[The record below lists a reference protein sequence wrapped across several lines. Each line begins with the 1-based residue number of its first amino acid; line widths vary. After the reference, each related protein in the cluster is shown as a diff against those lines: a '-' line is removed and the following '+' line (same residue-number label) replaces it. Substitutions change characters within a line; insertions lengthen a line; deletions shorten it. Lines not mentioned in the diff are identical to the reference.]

1 MADVFDVTDVEILDP
16 VSAGLI
22 DSFQIPEA
30 VVEVTIANPAVTEIE
45 VQVPGTVDTIEIASV
60 VGPPG
65 PANSLS
71 IGTVTTGAAGSSA
84 SATITGTA
92 PSQVLNLVIPRG
104 DTGTGGGGGGGTWG
118 SITGT
123 LSSQTDLQAALDAK
137 MAKSANLSDLTNV
150 ATARTNLGVYSTTQ
164 TDSAISGAISA
175 LIDAAPG
182 TLDTLNELASAL
194 GDDPNFAT
202 TVASSLAGK
211 EPSIAAGTTAQY
223 WRGDKTWQTL
233 DKTAVGLG
241 NVDNTSDATK
251 NSATATLTNKTIT
264 SPKINQI
271 NDTNNNI
278 LITLATTA
286 SAVNYLE
293 IKNNATTFSP
303 TITAVGT
310 DTNINVNIIPK
321 GTGRLTAGGVIIP
334 TISSGDTLTNKTI
347 SGSTNTLTNI
357 AQSSVTNLTT
367 DLAGK
372 EPTITAGTTAQYWR
386 GDKSWQTLDKT
397 AVGLS
402 NVPNT
407 DATNRANHTGTQLS
421 STISD
426 FSEAAQDA
434 VGGILTDSAS
444 VDFTYNDAANTISA
458 VIIDNTS
465 TQKVQVASAGTVTG
479 TRKTLNFINGSG
491 ATVAVSDDS
500 VNDRVNITVSAT
512 GSGGVGDPG
521 ANGIMV
527 RTAVG
532 TTTARSIA
540 AGSTKIGVT
549 NADGTAGNPTVD
561 VNEANLTIANIGGS
575 VPAAKMPALTGDV
588 TTTAG
593 TVATTIAAGSVTL
606 AKMANLAA
614 NSIIGNNTGTAATPI
629 ALTAAQVKTLLAIT
643 SSDVS
648 GLGTL
653 ATASSVN
660 LSTQATGTLQ
670 AAQMAALTGDVTN
683 TAGSLSTTIA
693 AGAVTLSKMANLAA
707 NSIIGNNTGTA
718 ATPIALT
725 ASQVKTLLAITSSD
739 VSGLGALATASSVN
753 LSTQA
758 TGTLQAAQMPALT
771 GDVTNTAGSLA
782 TTIAAGS
789 VSLAKMANVA
799 TGTVFYRKTAGTGSP
814 EVQTLATLK
823 TDLGLTG
830 TNSGDQTITLTGDV
844 TGSGTASFAATVANS
859 AITNAKMANMAANT
873 FKANNTGSAAAPTD
887 ITGTQATALLD
898 VFTTA
903 AKGLAPASGG
913 GTTNFLRADGTWA
926 APPGGASGGL
936 PFYVAASNAPTAVKT
951 AVSAA
956 GGAVCDG
963 TADQVEINAAL
974 TTYKNVVLTEGDF
987 NITASIV
994 PPRGRSLRGAGADA
1008 TRIYAQSG
1016 LTGSLISIT
1025 VDHVSV
1031 YQLGLNGNSISA
1043 DGINANVTSSTGFAT
1058 GADACVVLDD
1068 IVMRN
1073 IAGNGVVMS
1082 GSFNRDSKLSK
1093 VHVWNATGK
1102 SFVLDC
1108 PDGSA
1113 TQCISGSPSSHGF
1126 HFTTNAAN
1134 WRVSN
1139 SKSWFAVGDGFW
1151 IQGARNRVDA
1161 CEAQDNQWAGFR
1173 VNGSLIALDGVTADS
1188 NSWVTGNTNANVHS
1202 GIEIGRA
1209 FDGTTFTNSG
1219 GFDISL
1225 TNVMSWDKNES
1236 ARGRAQRSGIRVRTG
1251 ARGLHIDGFTTGDTA
1266 ATHFNVTAGI
1276 EFDTPSDQTHSSNYV
1291 SGINHRVAI
1300 VPGGGGSGLA
1310 DPGGNGIVVRTAANT
1325 TINRTLTAGST
1336 KVAIT
1341 NADGTAGNPTIDVA
1355 EANLTLANLGGTLAN
1370 AKLSNMAANT
1380 FKANNTGSAAAPSD
1394 ITATQATAMLDVVT
1408 SSTKG
1413 LAPAS
1418 GGGTTNFLRA
1428 DGTWATPAGGGG
1440 GPAITVGTTA
1450 PSTPAANDIWF
1461 DTNEPGVLELTDFGT
1476 ATPTT
1481 PSNSMKMWAR
1491 TRGGRRLPAVMGPS
1505 GMDALLQ
1512 PLLATNNVIMYL
1524 PVENATT
1531 PTAVGGA
1538 ALTATG
1544 TATAAAFTAAS
1555 TSTSTAMHT
1564 SAKRVDYLVTTAA
1577 TTAVAGFRQARN
1589 TFGQSSAAKMGGF
1602 FAICRFSP
1610 ATGSAAGTSR
1620 RTFCGVSNSTAAP
1633 TDVDPSTLG
1642 TNTVGVG
1649 YSSVDTNWQ
1658 IYHRGSGTM
1667 QKVDTGIAKPASGTD
1682 RPGIYELALFSAP
1695 GTLSIGYEFSDLFT
1709 GSRFSG
1715 TIAAG
1720 TNAPAN
1726 GTALSWRG
1734 YHSVGGANSVVG
1746 FTLFGLYI
1754 ETDF

>member
-1 MADVFDVTDVEILDP
+1 MSNVFDVL
-16 VSAGLI
+16 
-22 DSFQIPEA
+22 Q
-30 VVEVTIANPAVTEIE
+30 VEVIGPLGSELVGSFAIQPPNISVTVGQTVVTEI
-45 VQVPGTVDTIEIASV
+45 QVPSDISV
-60 VGPPG
+60 VQIAGAISTVPGPTGPAG

-71 IGTVTTGAAGSSA
+71 IGTVTTGAPGSSA

-92 PSQVLNLVIPRG
+92 PSQTLNLTIPRG
-104 DTGTGGGGGGGTWG
+104 DTGATGSGGGAGVWG
-118 SITGT
+118 AITGT
-123 LSSQTDLQAALDAK
+123 LSDQTDLQAALDAK
-137 MAKSANLSDLTNV
+137 MAKSANLSDLANV

-164 TDSAISGAISA
+164 TDSAISSAISA
-175 LIDAAPG
+175 LINTAPT
-182 TLDTLNELASAL
+182 TLDTLNELAAAL
-194 GDDPNFAT
+194 GNDPNFAT
-202 TVASSLAGK
+202 TITTALGGK
-211 EPSIAAGTTAQY
+211 EPTIAAGTT
-223 WRGDKTWQTL
+223 
-233 DKTAVGLG
+233 
-241 NVDNTSDATK
+241 S
-251 NSATATLTNKTIT
+251 
-264 SPKINQI
+264 
-271 NDTNNNI
+271 
-278 LITLATTA
+278 
-286 SAVNYLE
+286 
-293 IKNNATTFSP
+293 
-303 TITAVGT
+303 
-310 DTNINVNIIPK
+310 
-321 GTGRLTAGGVIIP
+321 
-334 TISSGDTLTNKTI
+334 
-347 SGSTNTLTNI
+347 
-357 AQSSVTNLTT
+357 
-367 DLAGK
+367 
-372 EPTITAGTTAQYWR
+372 QYWR

-397 AVGLS
+397 AVGLA
-402 NVPNT
+402 NVPNV

-588 TTTAG
+588 ITTAG

-725 ASQVKTLLAITSSD
+725 AAQVKTLLAITSSD

-844 TGSGTASFAATVANS
+844 TGSGTGSFATTVANS

-1031 YQLGLNGNSISA
+1031 YQLGLNGNAISA

-1102 SFVLDC
+1102 SFVFDC

-1113 TQCISGSPSSHGF
+1113 TQCISGSPGSHGF
-1126 HFTTNAAN
+1126 HFTTNSAN

-1188 NSWVTGNTNANVHS
+1188 NSWVTANANANVHS

-1225 TNVMSWDKNES
+1225 TNVMAWDKNES

-1341 NADGTAGNPTIDVA
+1341 NADGTAGNPTVDVT
-1355 EANLTLANLGGTLAN
+1355 EANLTIANIGGSVPATKMPALTGDVTTSAGAVATTIASGAVSLSKMANLAANSIIGNNTGTAATPIALTAAQVKTLLAITSSDVSGLGTLATASSVNLSTQATGTLQAGQFPALTGDVTTTAGALGTTIASGSVTLSKMASLAANSIIGNNTGVSATPIALTAAQVKTLLAISLTSDVTGTLQAAQAPAHTGDVTSSAGSLALTIGAGAVTLAKMANLAANSIIGNNTGTAATPVALTAAQVKTLLAITSSDVSGLGTLATASSVNLSTQATGTLQAAQAPAHTGDVTSSAGSLALTIANSAVTN
-1370 AKLSNMAANT
+1370 AKMANM
-1380 FKANNTGSAAAPSD
+1380 ANNTIKGNVSGSAAAPSD
-1394 ITATQATAMLDVVT
+1394 LSQTQVTAMINTFT
-1408 SSTKG
+1408 SLLSG
-1413 LAPAS
+1413 AVPAS

-1428 DGTWATPAGGGG
+1428 DGTWAAPAGGGG
-1440 GPAITVGTTA
+1440 GAGLG
-1450 PSTPAANDIWF
+1450 F
-1461 DTNEPGVLELTDFGT
+1461 T
-1476 ATPTT
+1476 AT
-1481 PSNSMKMWAR
+1481 S
-1491 TRGGRRLPAVMGPS
+1491 PAVSAGGTWTVTHSLNSRALIWQVYRS
-1505 GMDALLQ
+1505 G
-1512 PLLATNNVIMYL
+1512 
-1524 PVENATT
+1524 T
-1531 PTAVGGA
+1531 P
-1538 ALTATG
+1538 
-1544 TATAAAFTAAS
+1544 F
-1555 TSTSTAMHT
+1555 
-1564 SAKRVDYLVTTAA
+1564 D
-1577 TTAVAGFRQARN
+1577 
-1589 TFGQSSAAKMGGF
+1589 
-1602 FAICRFSP
+1602 
-1610 ATGSAAGTSR
+1610 
-1620 RTFCGVSNSTAAP
+1620 
-1633 TDVDPSTLG
+1633 DVD
-1642 TNTVGVG
+1642 V
-1649 YSSVDTNWQ
+1649 YAE
-1658 IYHRGSGTM
+1658 R
-1667 QKVDTGIAKPASGTD
+1667 TD
-1682 RPGIYELALFSAP
+1682 LN
-1695 GTLSIGYEFSDLFT
+1695 TLSIKPDIAIA
-1709 GSRFSG
+1709 SG
-1715 TIAAG
+1715 EYTVVV
-1720 TNAPAN
+1720 
-1726 GTALSWRG
+1726 WRI
-1734 YHSVGGANSVVG
+1734 
-1746 FTLFGLYI
+1746 T
-1754 ETDF
+1754 